1 MPIQGGTSTAM
12 ASGFFNDLRVA
23 KENGWNLTSFITVH
37 DSNTC
42 NFPAHKLWDIRKF
55 YDTNFTDYCYDL
67 TGIKLLFD
75 LEIGSTYQDS
85 CSMKQLSDDIIE
97 FSGNARSLQMIIERM
112 NEDPLC
118 NYEINLKIE
127 DIIPKYIINP
137 IDRFIREKGC
147 SMVMDISKYSVQFK
161 RLR

>member
-1 MPIQGGTSTAM
+1 M

-55 YDTNFTDYCYDL
+55 YDTNFTDYCYDM

-127 DIIPKYIINP
+127 DIIPEYITNP

>member
-1 MPIQGGTSTAM
+1 M
-12 ASGFFNDLRVA
+12 
-23 KENGWNLTSFITVH
+23 
-37 DSNTC
+37 
-42 NFPAHKLWDIRKF
+42 
-55 YDTNFTDYCYDL
+55 

-85 CSMKQLSDDIIE
+85 CSMKQISDDIVE
-97 FSGNARSLQMIIERM
+97 FSGNARSLLMIIERM

-118 NYEINLKIE
+118 KYEINMNMS
-127 DIIPKYIINP
+127 DIIPEFIINP
-137 IDRFIREKGC
+137 IERFIREKGC